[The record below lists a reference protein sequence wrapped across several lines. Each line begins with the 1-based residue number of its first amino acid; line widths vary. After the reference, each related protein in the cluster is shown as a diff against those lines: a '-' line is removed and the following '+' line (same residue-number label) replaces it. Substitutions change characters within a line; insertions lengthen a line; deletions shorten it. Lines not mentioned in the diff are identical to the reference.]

1 MKVKLDDDSFSE
13 AVAADLLWHAE
24 HAESKTTQ
32 NVCLQAAF
40 YYMTFDQV
48 AKYLGSREVAEEY
61 FI

>member
-13 AVAADLLWHAE
+13 AVATDLLWHAE
-24 HAESKTTQ
+24 HAERKVTQ
-32 NVCLQAAF
+32 NACLQDAF

-48 AKYLGSREVAEEY
+48 AEYLGSREVAEEY